1 MNRET
6 QDTAPRESRLEH
18 FPITILPTVMGLT
31 GLAIVLF
38 KFEHVFAV
46 NIPLG
51 STVLYAVTVWFALVL
66 GVYAMK
72 LIRYPDQVK
81 AEFRHPIRVNFFPA
95 ISICF
100 LLLSIG
106 YVEAGANELARVF
119 WLIGTP
125 LHLVFLLIILYR
137 WFHKA
142 HHITHSTRPGST
154 PWWDRC

>member
-1 MNRET
+1 MSKMAVIESEHRVISQSGDMSMNREN
-6 QDTAPRESRLEH
+6 QDTVPQESRLKH

-51 STVLYAVTVWFALVL
+51 ATVLYAVTAWFAFVL
-66 GVYAMK
+66 GVYTMK

-95 ISICF
+95 ISTASC
-100 LLLSIG
+100 
-106 YVEAGANELARVF
+106 
-119 WLIGTP
+119 
-125 LHLVFLLIILYR
+125 
-137 WFHKA
+137 
-142 HHITHSTRPGST
+142 
-154 PWWDRC
+154 C